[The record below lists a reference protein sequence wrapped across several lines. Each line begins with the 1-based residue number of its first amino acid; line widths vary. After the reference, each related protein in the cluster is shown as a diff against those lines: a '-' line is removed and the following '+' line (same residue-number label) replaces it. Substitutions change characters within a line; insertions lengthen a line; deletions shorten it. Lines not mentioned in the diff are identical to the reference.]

1 MFNCSKRRG
10 GNDSSKKARG
20 EKKKQYKIKYI
31 YKTDSE
37 SENSGYVDSESEE
50 VEEPVIKA
58 LKVKNL
64 KHKTSETETKES
76 VSRKWHKEAVDTSDK
91 SSDKSDENEKSD
103 LENVSK
109 KKQIVQVLKIR
120 RKLLQTH
127 QILYKNSNNLHL
139 DYNINQ
145 WCLVLC
151 RPKCNCKWC
160 PPLVWHPLVL
170 LPVMQVQ
177 LCRSLL
183 VIGRAWWILLGK
195 LKINQ

>member
-76 VSRKWHKEAVDTSDK
+76 VSRK
-91 SSDKSDENEKSD
+91 
-103 LENVSK
+103 
-109 KKQIVQVLKIR
+109 
-120 RKLLQTH
+120 
-127 QILYKNSNNLHL
+127 
-139 DYNINQ
+139 
-145 WCLVLC
+145 
-151 RPKCNCKWC
+151 
-160 PPLVWHPLVL
+160 
-170 LPVMQVQ
+170 
-177 LCRSLL
+177 
-183 VIGRAWWILLGK
+183 
-195 LKINQ
+195 